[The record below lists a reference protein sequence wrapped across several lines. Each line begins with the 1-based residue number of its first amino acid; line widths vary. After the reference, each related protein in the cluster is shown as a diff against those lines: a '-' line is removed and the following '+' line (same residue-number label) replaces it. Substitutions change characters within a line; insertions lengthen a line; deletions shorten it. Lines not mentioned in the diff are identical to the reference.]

1 VSAVVILLLVGA
13 AAVAVYLYANPSKTS
28 STTRTSTASTSSSSG
43 APLFRVDYDNLTVGY
58 NSGLWQISLTDIGG
72 QKIKL
77 LTATLSTPVETKLCT
92 GALGG
97 FFFGNCAPT
106 TYPDA
111 GFFPTNA
118 TFKGFATGAGPGSAK
133 LGTAYT
139 VTLNVVFADGTTR
152 QDVLTIKATSG

>member
-1 VSAVVILLLVGA
+1 VVIILLIGA
-13 AAVAVYLYANPSKTS
+13 AIVAVYLYAPPSKTS
-28 STTRTSTASTSSSSG
+28 STTSTTTSSSSSSSG
-43 APLFRVDYDNLTVGY
+43 PALFRVDYDNLTVGY

-77 LTATLSTPVETKLCT
+77 LTATLSSPVETKLCT

-97 FFFGNCAPT
+97 FFFGNCSPT
-106 TYPDA
+106 TYPDS
-111 GFFPTNA
+111 GSFPANA

-133 LGTAYT
+133 LGKTYT

-152 QDVLTIKATSG
+152 QDVLSVVASGG